1 MVFDLA
7 RDVQFHRY
15 WHAAWEGQMET
26 FMAGAAVAEIFLTSV
41 ILAVLMVV
49 WAMRGM
55 FWLMEGAGRPVA
67 VRERVPTVR
76 GAMVLARVRA
86 TQGQMSLQ
94 TRLR

>member
-1 MVFDLA
+1 
-7 RDVQFHRY
+7 
-15 WHAAWEGQMET
+15 MEA
-26 FMAGAAVAEIFLTSV
+26 FMAGAAVAEIFLASV
-41 ILAVLMVV
+41 ILAVLMAV

-55 FWLMEGAGRPVA
+55 FSLMEGAGRPVA
-67 VRERVPTVR
+67 VRERVAPIR